1 MKPATTDWQIGF
13 SIVLCT
19 YNGVS
24 RLEPT
29 LAHIAA
35 LNVPTGF
42 AVELVFVDNAS
53 TDGTASF
60 ARASW
65 EALGKPFAIRL
76 LDETRTGKGYAVE
89 AGYDAAAF
97 SYILTVDD
105 DNWLDAQYLARAVE
119 LFAAHPDV
127 SILQGVSE
135 AVFET
140 AAPLWLADPRIAKQL
155 VIGGPFPASGYF
167 PPNYFYVWGAG
178 LIIQTQDWVTLRQGG
193 LSFLTSKLPGKAAGE
208 DSELGLGLT
217 LLGRKSYYSTDLKFK
232 HFMPTGRLTW
242 DKLKQNFEIMGYV
255 DYYMSLYAIIIHSYQ
270 QGKAVTAFAA
280 KKQLAATWLTHARL
294 LTPKQHVA
302 YWAKPQEE
310 YYQLM
315 LAENYS
321 RLKWVAKLSGNVMQ
335 DVQAIQAWVVPLLER
350 SKVGFELP

>member
-1 MKPATTDWQIGF
+1 MQLGF
-13 SIVLCT
+13 SIILCT

-29 LAHIAA
+29 LAHITA
-35 LNVPTGF
+35 LSIPPGY

-53 TDGTASF
+53 TDDTAGF
-60 ARASW
+60 TLDTW
-65 EALGKPFAIRL
+65 EKLGAPFPLRVIEEKRP
-76 LDETRTGKGYAVE
+76 GKGHAVE
-89 AGYDAAAF
+89 TGYDTAAK

-105 DNWLDAQYLARAVE
+105 DNWLDPDYLVKAVE

-140 AAPLWLADPRIAKQL
+140 AAPAWLIDPRIAKQL
-155 VIGGPFPASGYF
+155 VIGGPFEETGYF

-178 LIIQTQDWVTLRQGG
+178 LVILREDWVTLRQCG

-217 LLGRKSYYSTDLKFK
+217 LLGRKAYYSTELKFK

-242 DKLKQNFEIMGYV
+242 DKLKQNFEVLGYV
-255 DYYMSLYAIIIHSYQ
+255 SYYMSLYAIVVDGYQ
-270 QGKAVTAFAA
+270 KGRAINALSA
-280 KKQLAATWLTHARL
+280 KKQLAATWLTHARA
-294 LTPKQHVA
+294 LTLKQHVA
-302 YWAKPQEE
+302 YWAMPREE

-315 LAENYS
+315 LVEYYS
-321 RLKWVAKLSGNVMQ
+321 RLKWIAKLSGNIMQ

-350 SKVGFELP
+350 SKVGFEWP